1 MQPIGKSTR
10 ETDEKTRKD
19 AYKKIKR
26 KLERTIRDNTERSM
40 NSLGMKTD
48 VDIEI
53 SSSVW
58 QILAPFLDIAT
69 VKQKDSEE
77 TSGGGSSLPD
87 NIGKD

>member
-1 MQPIGKSTR
+1 
-10 ETDEKTRKD
+10 
-19 AYKKIKR
+19 
-26 KLERTIRDNTERSM
+26 M

-58 QILAPFLDIAT
+58 QISAPFLDIAT